1 MKATTKG
8 EALMSKIE
16 VLDVSLELIGE
27 LRPVVRK
34 VQTHDAEEA
43 RQMISAA
50 SSVARNVS
58 EGRERAGKDKA
69 HLYRVAAGSAREVK
83 AGLQIAQAWGWLEH
97 VEAESA
103 LALCD
108 RLGAMLYR
116 LTH

>member
-1 MKATTKG
+1 MN
-8 EALMSKIE
+8 KIE
-16 VLDVSLELIGE
+16 ILDVSLELIGE
-27 LRPVVRK
+27 LRPIVRK

-50 SSVARNVS
+50 SSVAQNVS
-58 EGRERAGKDKA
+58 EGWERNGKDKA

-83 AGLQIAQAWGWLEH
+83 AGLQIAHAWGWLDRSETQG
-97 VEAESA
+97 A

>member
-1 MKATTKG
+1 
-8 EALMSKIE
+8 MSKIE